1 MLILLGTHGHTRMGV
16 QSALEYPR
24 PSPKSR
30 SLELVDHE
38 SRDER
43 LFSPRLVP
51 AGWARVA
58 RPEVGLED
66 DRARG
71 ECHRAELRHPLGRL
85 PERHPRVVEP
95 GSHEHRRVCGPM
107 HVVIWRIALHV
118 LVELRVVGV
127 APLLVLID
135 GEWYRFVEHRRERV
149 DKRNLRYCAGEKVG
163 P

>member
-16 QSALEYPR
+16 QSELEYPR

-51 AGWARVA
+51 ARWSRVPGA
-58 RPEVGLED
+58 EVGLEN

-71 ECHRAELRHPLGRL
+71 ECHRTKLRDPLGRL
-85 PERHPRVVEP
+85 PERHPGVVEAR
-95 GSHEHRRVCGPM
+95 GHKHRRVRGPM
-107 HVVIWRIALHV
+107 NVVVWRVALHV
-118 LVELRVVGV
+118 LVELGIVG
-127 APLLVLID
+127 
-135 GEWYRFVEHRRERV
+135 
-149 DKRNLRYCAGEKVG
+149 
-163 P
+163 

>member
-1 MLILLGTHGHTRMGV
+1 MCGHQKADSALDGEGLLRKAAQCSNSSIHGHTRMGV
-16 QSALEYPR
+16 QSGLEYPR

-71 ECHRAELRHPLGRL
+71 ERHRAELRRPLAGL
-85 PERHPRVVEP
+85 PEGHPR
-95 GSHEHRRVCGPM
+95 
-107 HVVIWRIALHV
+107 IA
-118 LVELRVVGV
+118 
-127 APLLVLID
+127 
-135 GEWYRFVEHRRERV
+135 
-149 DKRNLRYCAGEKVG
+149 
-163 P
+163 